1 MQNSSNRKWWQ
12 LRRVQWPAGALLTLT
27 LAAAFAIAR
36 SGASR
41 VVVYNDSG
49 DAIPELTVSACG
61 QSRTFENVS
70 HRGSIRLK
78 LAATGSESEI
88 AISTNGV
95 VMWRGDYIE
104 PRGGYRAIVRL
115 RSDGQVE
122 SFITVSAW
130 QRLLHPRPENS
141 F

>member
-27 LAAAFAIAR
+27 LAAALAIAR

-49 DAIPELTVSACG
+49 ESIPELTVSACG
-61 QSRTFENVS
+61 QSRTFQNVS
-70 HRGSIRLK
+70 HRSSIRLK

-88 AISTNGV
+88 AISTNGGL
-95 VMWRGDYIE
+95 MWRGDYIE

-115 RSDGQVE
+115 RSDSQVG